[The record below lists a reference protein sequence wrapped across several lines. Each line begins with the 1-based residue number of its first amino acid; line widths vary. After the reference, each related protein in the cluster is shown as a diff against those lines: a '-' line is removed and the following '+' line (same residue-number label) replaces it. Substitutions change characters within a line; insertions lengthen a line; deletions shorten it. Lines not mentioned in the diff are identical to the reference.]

1 MEEREA
7 NVKIRIS
14 SRLAKE
20 LKMAYSEQFGVPVY
34 QGTPYCR
41 SRLNSKGCSGC
52 ESEEGCIGFREVL
65 GNSLFIRYILEQVKN
80 RLMLFLRGRREIDE
94 QEED

>member
-1 MEEREA
+1 MEEKEA

-14 SRLAKE
+14 SKLAKE
-20 LKMAYSEQFGVPVY
+20 LKRAYSEQFGVPVY

-41 SRLNSKGCSGC
+41 SRLKSKGCLGC
-52 ESEEGCIGFREVL
+52 ESEEGCAGFRKVL
-65 GNSLFIRYILEQVKN
+65 GNSLFIRCILEQVKN
-80 RLMLFLRGRREIDE
+80 KLMLFLKGGREIDE